1 MFVWLTIRMFTT
13 KIEGC
18 YYSDHDTVVTTLN
31 NPKECGENGDG
42 EEDGLASQSQ
52 VQNQDSCEAVRLSGI
67 NCDGEG
73 DGLASQF

>member
-52 VQNQDSCEAVRLSGI
+52 V
-67 NCDGEG
+67 
-73 DGLASQF
+73 